1 MKELYKINSHYS
13 KRIKFFKVFILFLTF
28 ILLQIYIPVFHGN
41 EVLMDKL
48 QEEGVDLTN
57 FYVPYKTLYNFP
69 EGFDRQLLHNDIYT
83 RYKVESYKTRDVFTT
98 VFRDVPARM
107 IDGYYI
113 ENVKDTNFKMAKG
126 KEIYNLSKGEVAV
139 SEYYAYN
146 NFGSIRKAMGKTIEV
161 PIEYVIYEGLL
172 NEEKVMNDV
181 LQYKI
186 VSIYKNNG
194 LTKRFL
200 NILGN
205 GDKAEDSN
213 KEFMYSDTLIV
224 SDDDFQELNKKYINT
239 YDNNRNIYKKYSIYF
254 DEFDT
259 HKEIDL
265 RARLN
270 IYVDNYMPY
279 FIKSE
284 LTYKVLNNSDLS
296 NRTTRFFV
304 TFEFI
309 SILVLIFT
317 SIIYLIYLQNKYL
330 SSYRKSLNTIG
341 IERKRIGLSTLFH
354 ESLLTVLG
362 ISVWLIFNLLLKL
375 IFEIKLVFLNDI
387 FQFNKY
393 IIKYMWIPILFYI
406 GSITIGY
413 SIYGILGRRNKV
425 INIKNHKTNIIIDK
439 IFYFKRILSLNISK
453 YILLSLIVLVIGSS
467 LFIINGNINTMKD
480 IYLNSNVFKYDI
492 YANAKAKVVTDI
504 IEGAESTGVLT
515 VNRESLLAHIYSE
528 NNGEDL
534 IVKSMVVNA
543 AVFYGEVDKF
553 FNEPKIGTLSR
564 LVDTWGDYVEKYS
577 YYEEPSEELND
588 EKFGFDMI
596 VSNSVAKKL
605 NLDTNSYC
613 QLIPEELNSNIKAV
627 YPISGITNIFS
638 NDMNTVYLLPREER
652 FEKVKNHLSF
662 FRRGIDSEG
671 FYNIMMVFDNEEKKM
686 ETIEKL
692 EEYKETGDVAYFSVN
707 NGKMRL
713 NDLGELST
721 MVSKIMMRTT
731 LLCYLILLLII
742 YGAKKSDDELTQRNN
757 IKAYYNMGADS
768 ADMKKAFSYLNISTL
783 AIGTVLGLVIYLMLS
798 STLSDYM
805 YEIME
810 VIK

>member
-1 MKELYKINSHYS
+1 
-13 KRIKFFKVFILFLTF
+13 
-28 ILLQIYIPVFHGN
+28 
-41 EVLMDKL
+41 
-48 QEEGVDLTN
+48 
-57 FYVPYKTLYNFP
+57 
-69 EGFDRQLLHNDIYT
+69 
-83 RYKVESYKTRDVFTT
+83 
-98 VFRDVPARM
+98 
-107 IDGYYI
+107 
-113 ENVKDTNFKMAKG
+113 
-126 KEIYNLSKGEVAV
+126 
-139 SEYYAYN
+139 
-146 NFGSIRKAMGKTIEV
+146 
-161 PIEYVIYEGLL
+161 
-172 NEEKVMNDV
+172 
-181 LQYKI
+181 
-186 VSIYKNNG
+186 
-194 LTKRFL
+194 
-200 NILGN
+200 
-205 GDKAEDSN
+205 
-213 KEFMYSDTLIV
+213 
-224 SDDDFQELNKKYINT
+224 
-239 YDNNRNIYKKYSIYF
+239 
-254 DEFDT
+254 
-259 HKEIDL
+259 
-265 RARLN
+265 
-270 IYVDNYMPY
+270 
-279 FIKSE
+279 
-284 LTYKVLNNSDLS
+284 
-296 NRTTRFFV
+296 
-304 TFEFI
+304 
-309 SILVLIFT
+309 
-317 SIIYLIYLQNKYL
+317 
-330 SSYRKSLNTIG
+330 
-341 IERKRIGLSTLFH
+341 
-354 ESLLTVLG
+354 
-362 ISVWLIFNLLLKL
+362 
-375 IFEIKLVFLNDI
+375 
-387 FQFNKY
+387 
-393 IIKYMWIPILFYI
+393 
-406 GSITIGY
+406 
-413 SIYGILGRRNKV
+413 
-425 INIKNHKTNIIIDK
+425 
-439 IFYFKRILSLNISK
+439 
-453 YILLSLIVLVIGSS
+453 
-467 LFIINGNINTMKD
+467 MKD